1 MNIAVTGATGHL
13 GRIVIKKLRGKGSV
27 IALARNPAKAGDLGV
42 EVRPFDYDQR
52 SGMEAALGGVET
64 LVLISASEVGKRAA
78 QHRNVIQAAQ
88 AAGIKRIIYTSLL
101 RADTSAISLAGEHK
115 ATEDMLLASGIP
127 TTILRNGWYTENYT
141 ASLGGSL
148 AAGAIVGSAGDGK
161 LSLAT
166 REDYAE
172 AVVAAVFDPSM
183 DGNIYELAGDEAV
196 TLADY
201 AAEVSRQTGRQI
213 PYRNLSESE
222 YAGMLVSFGLPDEL
236 ARAIASW
243 DGAAAQGALFDD
255 GHRLSQIIGR
265 PTTPLS
271 DAVKAALP

>member
-13 GRIVIKKLRGKGSV
+13 GRIVIEKLRGKGSV
-27 IALARNPAKAGDLGV
+27 IALARNPAKARDLGV

-52 SGMEAALGGVET
+52 SGMEAALAGVET

-222 YAGMLVSFGLPDEL
+222 YAGILVSFGLPEGL
-236 ARAIASW
+236 AKAIASW
-243 DGAAAQGALFDD
+243 DGAASQGALFDD

-271 DAVKAALP
+271 AAVKSALP